1 LLLIVD
7 VLEIEEIEEIDVSP
21 MDIAEIQVDG
31 TVLVL
36 KETLSLAVDFDL
48 EGQEAIKQ
56 LAKEVDTKEAAELAR
71 IRKKL
76 KLTHNKAALLRG
88 RAKCLLALR
97 TR

>member
-1 LLLIVD
+1 MLLIVD

-76 KLTHNKAALLRG
+76 KLTQKQAALLTG
-88 RAKCLLALR
+88 GGPNAF
-97 TR
+97 